1 MRPGRLGFQ
10 KTVLL
15 AEVLV
20 VALGLFLLIGNHAA
34 FDPVALVTA
43 VTDTAMDAGTAV
55 WTWIAEQTSELTAGE
70 KAQ

>member
-20 VALGLFLLIGNHAA
+20 VALGVFLLIGNHAD
-34 FDPVALVTA
+34 FNPVALVA
-43 VTDTAMDAGTAV
+43 AIGDTALDAGTAV
-55 WTWIAEQTSELTAGE
+55 WTWIAEQGSELTAGE
-70 KAQ
+70 AAQ

>member
-20 VALGLFLLIGNHAA
+20 VALGIFLLIGNHAVFNPA
-34 FDPVALVTA
+34 DAAVALKDMTVDIGA
-43 VTDTAMDAGTAV
+43 AI
-55 WTWIAEQTSELTAGE
+55 WTWIAEQSGALTAGE
-70 KAQ
+70 TTQ